1 MNSENKT
8 ISSGQWMALVA
19 AILGWLFDGF
29 EMGLFPL
36 VMTSALKDLL
46 SGSLPETLSAEEKLK
61 VLELAISFLK
71 S

>member
-36 VMTSALKDLL
+36 VMTA
-46 SGSLPETLSAEEKLK
+46 A
-61 VLELAISFLK
+61 
-71 S
+71 